1 MADIAPVYGI
11 TDFGSLLSSYGEGQ
25 ANIAQTQAQTAMLNA
40 QRQQM
45 LPAQVA
51 STQAGTAMTQAQTQG
66 QQYQNAFTQARLQQ
80 LRANADSLQSQPA
93 VNDQT
98 AVPGQTP
105 GMAAPAPQ
113 TPAATPSAD
122 SDSDELTLQDAGLD
136 PASITQH
143 AQTQFAVPPTLTDG
157 ESNQLAMAA
166 ANKLYGLPDTT
177 DAIKASYAARVA
189 TATAHQQLA
198 ASAAYDNAAA
208 VVNAPAG
215 TALTTLSRASAD
227 GAQHAAA
234 FTQMATKN
242 GWSPAQTDQFVR
254 TYATEV
260 ADAVHKYSGRDITV
274 GADGVARD
282 SQTQL
287 PVPGANPIGLSQAQ
301 HADALSKAQ
310 DVVPVKQPD
319 GSVKNYPKWQ
329 ADGAPSAEAWI
340 NGSNGGAGTYTPHP
354 SSPVANAPTS
364 QPHVVTGAAPG
375 TAPAAGGYSPP
386 PQPPQIAQ
394 DPVLSKALA
403 DPAYAQQ
410 TATPVKPSATASAPS
425 AEQQATLEAQGKA
438 NVENRQGLIQDAKTD
453 TTTGSQSLVYLNAAQ
468 QILQSHGAPL
478 GGGPLAGIYA
488 NTLATLHLAPN
499 SVGAYQAVA
508 KYLGNAALQGIAE
521 RFGTS
526 RTTGNEVQLQMDK
539 LAPSP
544 NMNDVALNE
553 LLGKQKAYAQ
563 YLVDSG
569 NRVFPYLQYGGAGR
583 GGDPAQFPQWNHANY
598 PAEKIVNAGSAGAPA
613 TGGASSAV
621 TSKAQYD
628 ALPSGSTYT
637 FNGRTGVKP

>member
-1 MADIAPVYGI
+1 
-11 TDFGSLLSSYGEGQ
+11 
-25 ANIAQTQAQTAMLNA
+25 
-40 QRQQM
+40 
-45 LPAQVA
+45 
-51 STQAGTAMTQAQTQG
+51 
-66 QQYQNAFTQARLQQ
+66 
-80 LRANADSLQSQPA
+80 
-93 VNDQT
+93 
-98 AVPGQTP
+98 
-105 GMAAPAPQ
+105 MAAPTPQ

-143 AQTQFAVPPTLTDG
+143 AMQRYAVPPTLTDG

-208 VVNAPAG
+208 VVSAPAG
-215 TALTTLSRASAD
+215 TALQTLSRSSAD
-227 GAQHAAA
+227 GASHAAA

-260 ADAVHKYSGRDITV
+260 ADAVHKYSGRNITV
-274 GADGVARD
+274 GADGIARD

-301 HADALSKAQ
+301 HADALARAQ

-340 NGSNGGAGTYTPHP
+340 NGTNGGAGAYAAHP
-354 SSPVANAPTS
+354 GSPVANAPRS
-364 QPHVVTGAAPG
+364 QPHPVTGAAPG
-375 TAPAAGGYSPP
+375 APPAAGGYSL
-386 PQPPQIAQ
+386 PPQIAQ
-394 DPVLSKALA
+394 DPVLNKALA

-410 TATPVKPSATASAPS
+410 TAAPVKPSATASAPS
-425 AEQQATLEAQGKA
+425 AEQQAQLEAQGKA
-438 NVENRQGLIQDAKTD
+438 NVENRQNLIQDAKDD
-453 TTTGSQSLVYLNAAQ
+453 TTTGSQSLTYLNAAQ
-468 QILQSHGAPL
+468 QILQNHGVPL
-478 GGGPLAGIYA
+478 GGGPLAGIYSA
-488 NTLATLHLAPN
+488 TLATLHLAPN
-499 SVGAYQAVA
+499 AVGAYQAVA
-508 KYLGNAALQGIAE
+508 KYLGNAALQGIAQ

-526 RTTGNEVQLQMDK
+526 RTTGNEVQLQMNE

-544 NMNDVALNE
+544 KMNDVALNE
-553 LLGKQKAYAQ
+553 LIGKQKAFAQ
-563 YLVDSG
+563 YLVDRG
-569 NRVFPYLQYGGAGR
+569 QRAVPYMQYGGAGR
-583 GGDPAQFPQWNHANY
+583 GGDPGQFAQWNEHNY
-598 PAEKIVNAGSAGAPA
+598 PIEKIVNAATTPKAAGGAP
-613 TGGASSAV
+613 SAV
-621 TSKAQYD
+621 ASKAQYD